1 MTWKDGR
8 TLAFEETPVRSDT
21 MDSDGIEWE
30 ELEMY
35 PYEEDKALRAAEI
48 ASLWA
53 VVALAV
59 MACVFLAV
67 VIGKL

>member
-1 MTWKDGR
+1 
-8 TLAFEETPVRSDT
+8 